1 MGNDNSLS
9 ILARL
14 DEEKSE
20 KIIRQ
25 QLANIQKRLQKQNYI
40 DLGVKVNEETVKQQ
54 VQKVNSHLNKTF
66 QEQVISLKLDMNKK
80 NIQSDIDQ
88 FMKNN
93 TRMSNELKANF
104 IVLGKTLEKVDDKSA
119 LPNINKQLSSLK
131 TEAIS
136 TGQIGKNLGDIFKG
150 SLNILTD
157 LKIKDAIIKQVQES
171 IKELKNIDTN
181 LTDIGKTGN
190 LTQNQLKQLG
200 NSSYETASAYGKK
213 ASDYLSGI
221 QKMTNSGYT
230 GKQSADMAEQSLLA
244 QTAGNMTAETADNY
258 ILALNAAYKF
268 NGEAKKLNEVLDGQT
283 NIAKH
288 NNISLNS
295 MAEAMSTIGNAA
307 SGYRIT
313 VEELSAMI
321 GTIGSVTHSSGSE
334 IGNNIESILSNLQN
348 TASSEI
354 INTLSAVHVSMTEM
368 VNGSEQLRNPIS
380 ILRDLSDA
388 YNQLGDNNSL
398 KGDIL
403 TNIGGSGNSEE
414 LEALLQNMNSFDQ
427 MLTDYAEGS
436 GSAMEIAANS
446 ADSWEGS
453 LNRLS
458 NTWTDTIGNIANS
471 DAIISSINA
480 LNSLLEMVNKL
491 TEVLGPAGSLGLIGG
506 LFAGIENVGRVK
518 MLTLIKYADSN
529 IFSYQR

>member
-1 MGNDNSLS
+1 
-9 ILARL
+9 
-14 DEEKSE
+14 
-20 KIIRQ
+20 
-25 QLANIQKRLQKQNYI
+25 
-40 DLGVKVNEETVKQQ
+40 
-54 VQKVNSHLNKTF
+54 
-66 QEQVISLKLDMNKK
+66 
-80 NIQSDIDQ
+80 
-88 FMKNN
+88 
-93 TRMSNELKANF
+93 
-104 IVLGKTLEKVDDKSA
+104 
-119 LPNINKQLSSLK
+119 
-131 TEAIS
+131 
-136 TGQIGKNLGDIFKG
+136 
-150 SLNILTD
+150 
-157 LKIKDAIIKQVQES
+157 
-171 IKELKNIDTN
+171 
-181 LTDIGKTGN
+181 
-190 LTQNQLKQLG
+190 
-200 NSSYETASAYGKK
+200 
-213 ASDYLSGI
+213 
-221 QKMTNSGYT
+221 
-230 GKQSADMAEQSLLA
+230 
-244 QTAGNMTAETADNY
+244 
-258 ILALNAAYKF
+258 
-268 NGEAKKLNEVLDGQT
+268 
-283 NIAKH
+283 
-288 NNISLNS
+288 
-295 MAEAMSTIGNAA
+295 
-307 SGYRIT
+307 
-313 VEELSAMI
+313 
-321 GTIGSVTHSSGSE
+321 
-334 IGNNIESILSNLQN
+334 
-348 TASSEI
+348 
-354 INTLSAVHVSMTEM
+354 MTEM